1 MGQPGK
7 RIPGRLDL
15 EEPQPPTDSDLF
27 TLSMEELEQMSED
40 ELNALVY
47 SAVLDPALDAHH
59 DRDAVISCILS
70 HSIED

>member
-1 MGQPGK
+1 
-7 RIPGRLDL
+7 
-15 EEPQPPTDSDLF
+15 
-27 TLSMEELEQMSED
+27 MEELEQMSED